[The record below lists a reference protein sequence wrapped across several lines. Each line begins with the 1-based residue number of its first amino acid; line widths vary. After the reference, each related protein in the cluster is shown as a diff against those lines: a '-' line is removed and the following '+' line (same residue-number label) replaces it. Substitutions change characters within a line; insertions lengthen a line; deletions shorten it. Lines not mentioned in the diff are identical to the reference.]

1 MKGNDI
7 AACLVIALGVGG
19 VLAGSLLGV
28 GKQEQA
34 LPAAE
39 PQPVAAVEPAATPE
53 PTPEPQPVVETVRF
67 SATGDDLIHDG
78 IFLQAKQRGGDHYDF
93 SFAYENMRDFYTQF
107 DVNWLNQETL
117 VNDAFA
123 PSGYPMFSTPG
134 EITDT
139 LYSLGFRVF
148 SLSNN
153 HSYDKGA
160 AGIDAS
166 REHWAAMPD
175 DVVSMGFYNL
185 DTYDDYVYQTVNGI
199 TFGYLSYTEHTNG
212 LPTPSGATYGVVYL
226 DDRDTIARQIAAMR
240 PNCDV
245 LVVSPHWG
253 TEVTHVVNDFQ
264 KDTAQWLADQGVDL
278 ICPYAKGGKI
288 GLFGGAGVGKT
299 VLIQELIYNIA
310 TEHNGYSVFTGVG
323 ERTREGNDLYGEMTE
338 SGVINKTALVYGQMN
353 EPPGARMRVALSGL
367 TMAEYFRDVKN
378 QDVLLFIDNI
388 FRFTQAGSEV
398 SALLGRMP
406 SAVGYQPTLATE
418 MGALQER
425 ITSTRKGSITSVQ
438 AVYVPADD
446 LTDPAPATT
455 FTHLDATTVLSR
467 DIASQGIYPAV
478 DPLDST
484 SRILSPEVVG
494 QEHYEIA
501 RDVQKVLQR
510 YKELQDIIAIMGM
523 DELSEEDKLTV
534 SRARKVQR
542 FLSQSFHVAEQFT
555 GMPGQYVPLK
565 ETLRGFRMI
574 LNGECDD
581 LPESAFLFAGTI
593 DDVFAKAKKG

>member
-245 LVVSPHWG
+245 LVVSAHWG
-253 TEVTHVVNDFQ
+253 TEGTHVVNDFQ

-278 ICPYAKGGKI
+278 IIGTHPHVTQNAAWLTGANGNTTLVVYSLGNFINTQYSPDNVIGAILDITFEKTTQPDGSSTVAMLDPKLHCVISQYEAGYKNIRVYPYSMYTDE
-288 GLFGGAGVGKT
+288 LGAAHG
-299 VLIQELIYNIA
+299 E
-310 TEHNGYSVFTGVG
+310 FT
-323 ERTREGNDLYGEMTE
+323 
-338 SGVINKTALVYGQMN
+338 
-353 EPPGARMRVALSGL
+353 
-367 TMAEYFRDVKN
+367 
-378 QDVLLFIDNI
+378 
-388 FRFTQAGSEV
+388 
-398 SALLGRMP
+398 
-406 SAVGYQPTLATE
+406 
-418 MGALQER
+418 
-425 ITSTRKGSITSVQ
+425 
-438 AVYVPADD
+438 
-446 LTDPAPATT
+446 
-455 FTHLDATTVLSR
+455 LSR
-467 DIASQGIYPAV
+467 EYIES
-478 DPLDST
+478 
-484 SRILSPEVVG
+484 
-494 QEHYEIA
+494 
-501 RDVQKVLQR
+501 VLR
-510 YKELQDIIAIMGM
+510 NSID
-523 DELSEEDKLTV
+523 
-534 SRARKVQR
+534 
-542 FLSQSFHVAEQFT
+542 EQFIT
-555 GMPGQYVPLK
+555 
-565 ETLRGFRMI
+565 F
-574 LNGECDD
+574 D
-581 LPESAFLFAGTI
+581 
-593 DDVFAKAKKG
+593 